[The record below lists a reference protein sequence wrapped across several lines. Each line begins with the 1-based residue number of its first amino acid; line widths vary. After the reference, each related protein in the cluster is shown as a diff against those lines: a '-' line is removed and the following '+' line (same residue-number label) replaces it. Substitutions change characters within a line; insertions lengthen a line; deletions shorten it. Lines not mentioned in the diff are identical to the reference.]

1 MRLSFPSQCAVA
13 SRARASYTSAGFAN
27 GVFSFE
33 RDELSLISN
42 RSGKASRASA
52 TAPPTLSM
60 LTGVSSSRRPFLLS
74 TPVSPS
80 MPASPNTR
88 AGRNDPIA

>member
-1 MRLSFPSQCAVA
+1 M
-13 SRARASYTSAGFAN
+13 
-27 GVFSFE
+27 FSFE

-60 LTGVSSSRRPFLLS
+60 LTGVSSGRRPFLLS
-74 TPVSPS
+74 TPVSAS

-88 AGRNDPIA
+88 AGEVPSPLTRPTAGAKNDPIA